1 MWLSGVCRRGYLDWI
16 YSLTFL
22 QPTRV
27 PKIPIFLRDGA
38 KVFRLFRWNIEKI
51 LYCFFI
57 IKASGGALLSTSVWM
72 GSSPSLGINLN
83 HLFLLEQHL
92 FECTRDLLFPT
103 KLLNDSSSCAPSNHK
118 TSEALSTQRLDGAH
132 HFFFCLPRSY
142 QHNVTHI
149 WNLLL
154 PIHPNISQNWTFQ
167 KFSWFSWWRNL
178 FFYSFCE
185 TDDHY
190 PFHK

>member
-1 MWLSGVCRRGYLDWI
+1 M
-16 YSLTFL
+16 
-22 QPTRV
+22 Q
-27 PKIPIFLRDGA
+27 KIQIFHSDGA
-38 KVFRLFRWNIEKI
+38 KVLRLSRSNIEKI
-51 LYCFFI
+51 LYCFLT
-57 IKASGGALLSTSVWM
+57 KASGETLLSTFIWM
-72 GSSPSLGINLN
+72 GDGPRPRQNFLSNIFSGINPLWTYHRPALQQN
-83 HLFLLEQHL
+83 CWMTPFHRWSQTTKHLKPWLH
-92 FECTRDLLFPT
+92 R
-103 KLLNDSSSCAPSNHK
+103 
-118 TSEALSTQRLDGAH
+118 RLDGAH